1 VVRLDPEHVANEFSD
16 HDDLR
21 AAGFIGRPEAPNV
34 TLNEAIERY
43 GADPIKITPYMVML
57 CGGLVATVGD
67 ADPDRLEQSLGMNKS
82 RVLQAERPPVH
93 PLTHRSRTGP
103 ETKQRPTRPKPTQ
116 ALRSRSDEV
125 SLSCHR

>member
-21 AAGFIGRPEAPNV
+21 AAGFIGRPDAPNV

-67 ADPDRLEQSLGMNKS
+67 ADPDRLEQF
-82 RVLQAERPPVH
+82 
-93 PLTHRSRTGP
+93 
-103 ETKQRPTRPKPTQ
+103 
-116 ALRSRSDEV
+116 D
-125 SLSCHR
+125 LSA